1 MPANAITTLLAGY
14 QNFRAN
20 IWPERRAAYETLAAE
35 GQTPLAAVIACADSR
50 VDPSAIFG
58 AAPGQLFVLRNVAN
72 LVPPYQPDAAYH
84 GTSAGLEFAVKAL
97 QVPVIMVL
105 GHHQCG
111 GVQALMRGA
120 TIDLTDFVL
129 PWMEIAARARTRVL
143 ACTPAEADQLT
154 ACEHETVKVALENL
168 LTFPWIA
175 ERVAA
180 GKLQLLGAYYGIA
193 TGRLELLGADGV
205 FTPVANGRAR
215 DPE

>member
-1 MPANAITTLLAGY
+1 VPANAITTLLAGY

-97 QVPVIMVL
+97 GVRVIIVL

-111 GVQALMRGA
+111 GVHALMRGA
-120 TIDLTDFVL
+120 SAELGDFVL
-129 PWMEIAARARTRVL
+129 PWMEIAARARSRVL
-143 ACTPAEADQLT
+143 ACGLPEAEQLT
-154 ACEHETVKVALENL
+154 ACEYETVKVALENL

-180 GKLQLLGAYYGIA
+180 GALRLQGAYYGIA
-193 TGRLELLGADGV
+193 TGRLEWLAADGV
-205 FTPVANGRAR
+205 FHPVA
-215 DPE
+215 